1 MNRIKQLTIYSIYR
15 SKSEKTHLCGTT
27 LLARPPK
34 PTVLVGAAHCTFV
47 CTSQWTDR
55 LLPNCCC
62 DNVAVDKCTDNPLC
76 LTDAKIAEM
85 TGEHAEIVCG
95 EWQTNTNGVED
106 FNILLPIEEI
116 VRHPDYQI
124 VRGEENSQYVSADLA
139 VFKVDD
145 TQLRRTKQKVYP
157 ACLPKYDDEQSYAIH
172 SGWSATPPDEFF
184 RDQLSF
190 NTNPPTTDGYYN
202 HIGEFRKKWHF
213 NMTVDTCRDPEL
225 DRSENVYQYPTNSFY
240 PKATICAT
248 DIEYKFCP
256 TSGESGCP
264 LMSKKSERFEATG
277 IQSFT
282 KGKYETS

>member
-47 CTSQWTDR
+47 CTSQWTNR

-62 DNVAVDKCTDNPLC
+62 DNVAVDKCNDNPLC
-76 LTDAKIAEM
+76 FSDAKIEEM

-95 EWQTNTNGVED
+95 EWQTNTDGVED
-106 FNILLPIEEI
+106 FNILLPIQTI
-116 VRHPDYQI
+116 IRHPDYQI

-145 TQLRRTKQKVYP
+145 NQLRRIKQKDKVYP
-157 ACLPKYDDEQSYAIH
+157 ACLPKYDGDEQSYAVH
-172 SGWSATPPDEFF
+172 AGWSSAPPEEFLRETLRF
-184 RDQLSF
+184 D
-190 NTNPPTTDGYYN
+190 DGQPAYYN
-202 HIGEFRKKWHF
+202 HTEEFLKKWHY
-213 NMTVDTCRDPEL
+213 NMSIATCRDPEQ
-225 DRSENVYQYPTNSFY
+225 DESENSFQYPTNSFY

-248 DIEYKFCP
+248 DIEKKFCP

-264 LMSKKSERFEATG
+264 LMLRKSERFEATG